1 MNAAAPAPQLNPAL
15 KLALEL
21 GPLGLFFFANA
32 RLGIFPA
39 TAVLMAGTAVS
50 LAVSWARLGR
60 VPIMPLVTGAAVLV
74 MGGLTLALHDE
85 VFIKMK
91 PTIVDCL
98 FGAALLGGLAFGKP
112 LLPIV
117 LDSVFKLTDEG
128 WRKLTLRWGLF
139 FFALAAANEA
149 VWRTQPTATWA
160 AFKLFG
166 VMPITIAFALA
177 QTPLI
182 LRHEDKSGAGGDAF

>member
-1 MNAAAPAPQLNPAL
+1 MTDAARSPQLNPVL

-21 GPLGLFFFANA
+21 GPLGLFFVANA
-32 RLGIFPA
+32 RWGIFPA
-39 TAVLMAGTAVS
+39 TAVLMAGTALS
-50 LAVSWARLGR
+50 LALSWAKLGR
-60 VPIMPLVTGAAVLV
+60 VPVMPLVTGAAVLV
-74 MGGLTLALHDE
+74 MGGLTLLLHDE
-85 VFIKMK
+85 LFIKMK

-112 LLPIV
+112 LLPVV
-117 LDSVFKLTDEG
+117 LDAVFKLTDEG
-128 WRKLTLRWGLF
+128 WRKLTFRWGLF

-149 VWRTQPTATWA
+149 VWRTQTTSTWA

-182 LRHEDKSGAGGDAF
+182 LRHEDKSGGGGAAF